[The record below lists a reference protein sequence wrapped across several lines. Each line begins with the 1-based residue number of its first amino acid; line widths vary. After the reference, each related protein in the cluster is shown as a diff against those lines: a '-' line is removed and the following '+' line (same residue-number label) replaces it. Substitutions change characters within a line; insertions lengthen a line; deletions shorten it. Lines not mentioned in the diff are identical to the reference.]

1 MPTTT
6 RVNSL
11 NINLLTQA
19 QFNAAEK
26 DPNQIYMI
34 TDAQDN
40 TDISVVTTTENG
52 LMSSADKVKLDGIAT
67 GATNVS
73 VDDELS
79 GTSTNP
85 VQNKVINNALNDK
98 ANLAISI
105 IANLVATVWIE
116 DGDAHKQ
123 ILTIDGVTP
132 TRNGVAGV
140 AQTATDEQCRQA
152 ASAMLRIAG
161 QGTNQLTIKALGEV
175 PTVDIPLEVILL

>member
-52 LMSSADKVKLDGIAT
+52 LMSFADKVKLDGIAT
-67 GATNVS
+67 G
-73 VDDELS
+73 
-79 GTSTNP
+79 
-85 VQNKVINNALNDK
+85 
-98 ANLAISI
+98 
-105 IANLVATVWIE
+105 
-116 DGDAHKQ
+116 
-123 ILTIDGVTP
+123 
-132 TRNGVAGV
+132 
-140 AQTATDEQCRQA
+140 
-152 ASAMLRIAG
+152 
-161 QGTNQLTIKALGEV
+161 
-175 PTVDIPLEVILL
+175 LLMYQ